1 MRNFKA
7 YIIPTA
13 GEQIAFCE
21 IDDWSNVTDEILDT
35 IIIKVFKELEIIVL
49 RNYKMR
55 GGVIGSPVYTLQG
68 TMYVT
73 KEKDGIH
80 FFKAVQELKINDKD
94 NDTFIL

>member
-21 IDDWSNVTDEILDT
+21 IDDWSNVTNEIVDK
-35 IIIKVFKELEIIVL
+35 IIVKVFKELEIKIIK
-49 RNYKMR
+49 RPKMW
-55 GGVIGSPVYTLQG
+55 GGIIGSPVYTLQG

-80 FFKAVQELKINDKD
+80 FFKTAQELKINDKD